1 MNEAMKEKLSINIVL
16 ILLLITGCNS
26 IVRSQIDD
34 RLQNVRSEIIE
45 LVSSGEVPSISVA
58 VAKDGDIIWEESFGY
73 ADVEN
78 RIKATPHTKYRSAS
92 IAKTITATG
101 IMTLVEQGL
110 VDLDQPI
117 LKYIPD
123 MEMRSFVGNEEE
135 ITLRQILNHRSG
147 LAPYCAQYF
156 EDGSEAP
163 PDFCE
168 IVHRYGIFS
177 FPPDWSFIY
186 SNLGYELAAYLITQI
201 SGINYSEYIQK
212 NIFLPLGM
220 YNSLVYRRGLD
231 VKNRALCY
239 NRNFQPL
246 PDYHASYPGAE
257 DIFFS
262 AHDLILFAMFH
273 LKNHLPEQNAI
284 LSDKSIDKM
293 KEFNPPNNKR
303 YSLGWSFDV
312 DWTSYRSVYHG
323 GSGPGSGNIMR
334 LFPSENLA
342 FVILCNTSGLEDH
355 IIEIHNDICD
365 ALVPGFVEEE
375 EKEIQ
380 EKPQQEQSP
389 VEEKVIPDQFL
400 GLWNGKIVTYE
411 GGVPVTMQVDQ
422 DNGFRI
428 KIDDDDETQIETS
441 VLSGNFLLGYFTGTI
456 PTSDGIN
463 HSDKIR
469 LAIVR
474 DGDVLYGQATIDHSI
489 EELDVKYELSSWIKL
504 EK

>member
-1 MNEAMKEKLSINIVL
+1 
-16 ILLLITGCNS
+16 
-26 IVRSQIDD
+26 
-34 RLQNVRSEIIE
+34 
-45 LVSSGEVPSISVA
+45 
-58 VAKDGDIIWEESFGY
+58 
-73 ADVEN
+73 
-78 RIKATPHTKYRSAS
+78 
-92 IAKTITATG
+92 
-101 IMTLVEQGL
+101 
-110 VDLDQPI
+110 
-117 LKYIPD
+117 
-123 MEMRSFVGNEEE
+123 
-135 ITLRQILNHRSG
+135 
-147 LAPYCAQYF
+147 
-156 EDGSEAP
+156 
-163 PDFCE
+163 
-168 IVHRYGIFS
+168 
-177 FPPDWSFIY
+177 
-186 SNLGYELAAYLITQI
+186 
-201 SGINYSEYIQK
+201 
-212 NIFLPLGM
+212 
-220 YNSLVYRRGLD
+220 
-231 VKNRALCY
+231 
-239 NRNFQPL
+239 
-246 PDYHASYPGAE
+246 
-257 DIFFS
+257 
-262 AHDLILFAMFH
+262 
-273 LKNHLPEQNAI
+273 
-284 LSDKSIDKM
+284 
-293 KEFNPPNNKR
+293 
-303 YSLGWSFDV
+303 
-312 DWTSYRSVYHG
+312 
-323 GSGPGSGNIMR
+323 MR

-411 GGVPVTMQVDQ
+411 GDVPVTMQVDQ